1 MTATDTSNYVKLFT
15 NYVHVHGQKSQ
26 NFSYRRYSFLPD
38 CTIMYIP
45 NEPPL
50 PCSTCSSGNALPI
63 PSASI
68 TGSPKR
74 APTSKG
80 SIEFIPPTLADIN
93 PLIFLPYKHC
103 INIINTEQMYD
114 IVSSEQEQAVHC
126 TVLSLLSKS
135 SINSCLKFIIV
146 MLFRC

>member
-1 MTATDTSNYVKLFT
+1 MDKSHT
-15 NYVHVHGQKSQ
+15 NSLIGGTVFYQIAQLCISLMNPHG
-26 NFSYRRYSFLPD
+26 
-38 CTIMYIP
+38 
-45 NEPPL
+45 L

-80 SIEFIPPTLADIN
+80 SIEFIPPTSADIN
-93 PLIFLPYKHC
+93 PVIFLPYKHC
-103 INIINTEQMYD
+103 INIINTELMYD
-114 IVSSEQEQAVHC
+114 IVSSEEKQAVHC
-126 TVLSLLSKS
+126 TVLTLLSKS
-135 SINSCLKFIIV
+135 SINSRLKFMTV